1 MKTGKSALW
10 ISGLLAVSLWGAPA
24 HSESLSLSLA
34 KMWQQNPSLAAA
46 RSNFKAIYKSQFVT
60 LAEMLPTVT
69 GYAQEVRIN
78 ENIRN
83 AQTGLRAVPDAD
95 VQDFDS
101 YGVEM
106 RYNIFTSGKNLFA
119 FRSKRAEID
128 AERSGLRNT
137 EQSIMLQGIS
147 AFLDVLQA
155 RATLDL
161 RQSNIKVLQEQVDAV
176 RDRFEVGVVTRTDIA
191 QSEARLAG
199 AKSSALL
206 AEANLRGA
214 EAVFEEVFG
223 YRPAGLNKPVN
234 LPAMPPSL
242 QSALDVARVESPIL
256 KQAQHMARSG
266 KFTSYSTLGSALP
279 SVTITGSY
287 DVKDGL
293 PSNPAFESEGS
304 TIAARLSVPLFR
316 GGRSLAAISGAT
328 DYNDA
333 LRRQV
338 HSASRALERGVVV
351 AWNNFRAS
359 ESAINAREEQ
369 IQASQLALEGVRQE
383 NTLGTRTN
391 IDLLD
396 AEQELLNAQ
405 VGLVEAERNHQ
416 LAAYSLL
423 ASIGQL
429 TPQRLRLPRD
439 LPKTEE

>member
-10 ISGLLAVSLWGAPA
+10 LSGLLAVSIAASPA
-24 HSESLSLSLA
+24 HCESLNLSLA
-34 KMWQQNPSLAAA
+34 KMLQQNPSLAAA

-69 GYAQEVRIN
+69 GYVQEVRVD
-78 ENIRN
+78 ETIRD
-83 AQTGLRAVPDAD
+83 AQGLRVGADNDA
-95 VQDFDS
+95 QDFDS

-106 RYNIFTSGKNLFA
+106 RYNVFTSGKNLFA

-137 EQSIMLQGIS
+137 EQNIMLQGIG

-161 RQSNIKVLQEQVDAV
+161 RQSNVKVLEEQVDAV

-191 QSEARLAG
+191 QSQARLAG

-223 YRPAGLNKPVN
+223 YRPGALDKPVN
-234 LPAMPPSL
+234 LPSMPPSL
-242 QSALDVARVESPIL
+242 QSALDVARVESPSL

-287 DVKDGL
+287 DIKDGL

-316 GGRSLAAISGAT
+316 GGALWQLCPARLITMMRCADRFIPPRAHWSAA
-328 DYNDA
+328 
-333 LRRQV
+333 
-338 HSASRALERGVVV
+338 
-351 AWNNFRAS
+351 
-359 ESAINAREEQ
+359 
-369 IQASQLALEGVRQE
+369 
-383 NTLGTRTN
+383 
-391 IDLLD
+391 
-396 AEQELLNAQ
+396 
-405 VGLVEAERNHQ
+405 
-416 LAAYSLL
+416 
-423 ASIGQL
+423 
-429 TPQRLRLPRD
+429 
-439 LPKTEE
+439 

>member
-1 MKTGKSALW
+1 
-10 ISGLLAVSLWGAPA
+10 V
-24 HSESLSLSLA
+24 
-34 KMWQQNPSLAAA
+34 
-46 RSNFKAIYKSQFVT
+46 
-60 LAEMLPTVT
+60 
-69 GYAQEVRIN
+69 QEVRIN
-78 ENIRN
+78 ETIRN
-83 AQTGLRAVPDAD
+83 GNTGLRVGEDTD

-137 EQSIMLQGIS
+137 EQNILLQGIG
-147 AFLDVLQA
+147 AFLDVLKA

-161 RQSNIKVLQEQVDAV
+161 RQSNVKVLQEQVDAV

-206 AEANLRGA
+206 AESDLRSA

-223 YRPAGLNKPVN
+223 YRPGELDKPVN

-242 QSALDVARVESPIL
+242 QSALEVARVENPGL

-266 KFTSYSTLGSALP
+266 KFTSYSTIGSALP

-287 DVKDGL
+287 DIKEGL
-293 PSNPAFESEGS
+293 PTNPAFESEGS

-316 GGRSLAAISGAT
+316 GGRSIAAISGAT

-338 HSASRALERGVVV
+338 HSASRALERGVIV
-351 AWNNFRAS
+351 AWNGFRAS
-359 ESAINAREEQ
+359 EAAITARTEQ
-369 IQASQLALEGVRQE
+369 IQAAQLALEGVRQE

-391 IDLLD
+391 IDLLN

-429 TPQRLRLPRD
+429 NPSRLRLPRD
-439 LPKTEE
+439 LPTTEE